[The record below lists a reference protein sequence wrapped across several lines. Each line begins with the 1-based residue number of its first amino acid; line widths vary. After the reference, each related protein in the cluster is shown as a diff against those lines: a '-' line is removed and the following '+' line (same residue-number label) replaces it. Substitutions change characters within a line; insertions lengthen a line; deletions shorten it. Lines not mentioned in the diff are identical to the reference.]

1 LIFMHSRKLAGALVV
16 FCLLTTGR
24 ASAAT
29 DVATLFRVFLKD
41 GSSLVSYGEFARV
54 GDRVI
59 FSMPT
64 ATTPNPPLHLVN
76 LADDRVDWDKTNRY
90 AASAR
95 ATHYIETQAET
106 DYLGLSNEI
115 AQTLNDVSLT
125 TDASKRLAIVERAR
139 KALAEWPAN
148 HFNYRSAE
156 VRQMLILLDEAIADL
171 RAASGGERFAL
182 DFSAFSELPPIREP
196 LLTPPTAQEVV
207 QQTLAAAQLSDSP
220 AERTSLLA
228 AAVDSI
234 ERSGG
239 SMPADWA
246 DATLAATKAQI
257 VEEIA
262 LDRTYQ
268 TLTKRMVVMAQ
279 QRAKAADVR
288 GLQRLLERIHQR
300 DAALGGRRPDTVLLL
315 VREVETQLDAARQL
329 RLARDRWALRA
340 PDLQNYRLAIST
352 SVDLFAQLKPAL
364 EDIKSL
370 SGSTPGTLITVRRV
384 VSQIVKRAS
393 EIEPPDELKAA
404 HALLVSA
411 AQLADNA
418 ARIRREAT
426 LAGDM
431 ARAWDASSAA
441 AGALMLGAKARTDM
455 QAQLRMPQLR

>member
-1 LIFMHSRKLAGALVV
+1 MHSRRLAGALIV
-16 FCLLTTGR
+16 CGLLTTGR
-24 ASAAT
+24 ASAAA
-29 DVATLFRVFLKD
+29 DDATLFRVFLKD

-64 ATTPNPPLHLVN
+64 AATPNPPLHLVN
-76 LADDRVDWDKTNRY
+76 LADDRVDWDRTDRY

-95 ATHYIETQAET
+95 ATHYIDTQAET
-106 DYLGLSNEI
+106 DYLGLSSDI

-125 TDASKRLAIVERAR
+125 TDPTKRLAIVERAR
-139 KALAEWPAN
+139 KALGEWPAN
-148 HFNYRSAE
+148 HYNYRSAE
-156 VRQMLILLDEAIADL
+156 VRQMVILLDEAIADL

-182 DFSAFSELPPIREP
+182 DFSAFAELPPIREP
-196 LLTPPTAQEVV
+196 LLMAPTPQEAI

-228 AAVDSI
+228 VAVERL
-234 ERSGG
+234 ERSGT
-239 SMPADWA
+239 SLPADWA

-257 VEEIA
+257 TTELA

-268 TLTKRMVVMAQ
+268 TLTTRMLGLAQ
-279 QRAKAADVR
+279 HRAKSADVR
-288 GLQRLLERIHQR
+288 GLQRLLERIRQR
-300 DAALGGRRPDTVLLL
+300 DAALGSRRPDTVLAL
-315 VREVETQLDAARQL
+315 VQAVEAHLDAARQL

-340 PDLQNYRLAIST
+340 PELRKYRLEISG
-352 SVDLFAQLKPAL
+352 SIDLFARLKPAL

-370 SGSTPGTLITVRRV
+370 SGSTPLALVTIRIV
-384 VSQIVKRAS
+384 VSQIVKRVS
-393 EIEPPDELKAA
+393 TIEPPDELKAA

-418 ARIRREAT
+418 ALIRREAT
-426 LAGDM
+426 LAGDI

-441 AGALMLGAKARTDM
+441 AGALMLGARARTDM
-455 QAQLRMPQLR
+455 HAQLRVPQLR